1 LLELTPE
8 LEPLPPLILLQHEGF
23 TQHIKEL
30 SHINLRLTKILEKK
44 NDSYDKPKNNKK
56 IPRSLCIKCELTTSP
71 SLSCNNDSLKL
82 KEYLKIEVSNFIQ
95 QSTEIMKD

>member
-8 LEPLPPLILLQHEGF
+8 LEPLLPLILLQHEGF

-44 NDSYDKPKNNKK
+44 NDSYDK
-56 IPRSLCIKCELTTSP
+56 
-71 SLSCNNDSLKL
+71 LKDN
-82 KEYLKIEVSNFIQ
+82 IRFPGAFASNVS
-95 QSTEIMKD
+95 